1 MLPYGYSVSLLI
13 SLFPYIWKKVIN
25 PMAIATNRGEKI
37 TAEV

>member
-25 PMAIATNRGEKI
+25 PMAIATNRGEKVS
-37 TAEV
+37 AE